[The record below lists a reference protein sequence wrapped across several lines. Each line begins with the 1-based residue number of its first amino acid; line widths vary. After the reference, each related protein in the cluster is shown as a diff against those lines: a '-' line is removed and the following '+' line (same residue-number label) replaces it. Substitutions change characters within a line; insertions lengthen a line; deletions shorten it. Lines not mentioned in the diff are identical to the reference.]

1 MEGLKI
7 RIKCKRCNRDL
18 TFVIT
23 REMVGTRK
31 NIKCPF
37 CNSIHEIFL
46 NTSLLSKFPS
56 PSNKT
61 VLGGDAEGQ
70 GTVIKTP
77 KTESQQLIVDVVA
90 NEYTGSQQFTL
101 SQEFNSIGRKNNAGP
116 SCRPDAEIVTTDN
129 YMSKKHI
136 VVKKKGNGFT
146 LCDNGST
153 NGTYLNG
160 KKLDKG
166 DEQYLKTGDVVRIGR
181 TELKI
186 TIK

>member
-23 REMVGTRK
+23 REMVGTSK
-31 NIKCPF
+31 IIKCPF

-46 NTSLLSKFPS
+46 NTSLLTKFPQQM
-56 PSNKT
+56 
-61 VLGGDAEGQ
+61 VADGQ

-77 KTESQQLIVDVVA
+77 KSESQQLIVDVLS
-90 NEYTGSQQFTL
+90 NEYTDSQHFVL
-101 SQEFNSIGRKNNAGP
+101 SQDYNSIGRKNNAGP
-116 SCRPDAEIVTTDN
+116 SCRPDVEIITTDK

-136 VVKKKGNGFT
+136 VFKKKGNGFT
-146 LCDNGST
+146 LCDNDST

-160 KKLDKG
+160 KKLDK
-166 DEQYLKTGDVVRIGR
+166 DEEPYLETGDVVRIGR